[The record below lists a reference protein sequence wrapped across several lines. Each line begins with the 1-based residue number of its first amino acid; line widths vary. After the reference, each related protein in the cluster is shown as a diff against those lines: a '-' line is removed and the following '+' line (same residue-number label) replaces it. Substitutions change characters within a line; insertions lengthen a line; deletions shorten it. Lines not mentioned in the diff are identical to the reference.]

1 MSVAPALSESDRL
14 LLRTARHGNWW
25 LVLLGCASLAL
36 AAAEVLLPTAIGNA
50 VDAAIAKAA
59 DGEHTTAV
67 WLVACAALVLVIV
80 VSEGAILLS
89 SGTATARATAW
100 LRVTLAGHVIARGPA
115 SSSTG
120 DTVSRIVGGTADA
133 GVAPASVVM
142 AATAVIAP
150 VASVVA
156 LGLISPWLVVAFI
169 AGFPALA
176 IVLRRFVRDSSDVSV
191 AYQRAQGAIA
201 GRLLDALAGARTI
214 AAAGTQDAERKR
226 ILIPLTD
233 LRTHGDAAWRVQ
245 ARAAAQGMVLV
256 PVMQVVVL
264 AVAGLQLAQHRI
276 LPGQLIAA
284 SQYAV
289 LAVGVGGTFGQL
301 NRLARARGGGRRVD
315 GLLAQ
320 EPVTYGTS
328 QLPRGTGDIRFRKVT
343 VRRDRKAI
351 LRDLDLAIPGGLSV
365 AIVGR
370 SGTGKSTLARL
381 AGRLADPDE
390 GEVTLDGCD
399 LRLVSRNALR
409 TAVVYAF
416 ERPALFGETP
426 RAAISFGAW
435 QPTDADLL
443 SAAAAST
450 ADTFLARLPGGMR
463 APLDE
468 LTLSGGEVQRLGL
481 ARAFAHARRARLL
494 ILDDATSSLDTATEM
509 QVSEAIARQ
518 MRDHT
523 RLIVA
528 HRAATAARADLV
540 AWLDDGRIRA
550 LAPHSDLWAETEYRA
565 IFGADA
571 PTALAENGPC

>member
-59 DGEHTTAV
+59 DGGHTTAV
-67 WLVACAALVLVIV
+67 WLVACAALVLVMV
-80 VSEGAILLS
+80 VSEGAILLA

>member
-14 LLRTARHGNWW
+14 LLRTARQGNWW

-59 DGEHTTAV
+59 DGEHTTAA
-67 WLVACAALVLVIV
+67 WLVACAALVLVMV
-80 VSEGAILLS
+80 VSEGAILLA

-201 GRLLDALAGARTI
+201 DRLLDALAGARTI

-233 LRTHGDAAWRVQ
+233 LRTQGDAAWRVQ

-450 ADTFLARLPGGMR
+450 ADTFLARLPGGMS
-463 APLDE
+463 ASLDA

-571 PTALAENGPC
+571 PTALAEDGPC